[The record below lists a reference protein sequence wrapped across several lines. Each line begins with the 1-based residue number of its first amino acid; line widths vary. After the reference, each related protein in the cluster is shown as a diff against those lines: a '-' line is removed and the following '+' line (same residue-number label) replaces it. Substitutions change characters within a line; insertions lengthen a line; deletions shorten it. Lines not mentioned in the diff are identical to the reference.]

1 WRRWAMGAEA
11 GTPRVSADP
20 KDARGCDCDASGDVR
35 RVVTPDGAVE
45 VGRLCRRCRKDYWR
59 VTS

>member
-1 WRRWAMGAEA
+1 MGAEA
-11 GTPRVSADP
+11 ATPRVGADTN
-20 KDARGCDCDASGDVR
+20 DSRECDCGCDAGGEVQ
-35 RVVTPDGAVE
+35 RVMTSDGAVE

>member
-1 WRRWAMGAEA
+1 MGAEA
-11 GTPRVSADP
+11 AAPRANTDTT
-20 KDARGCDCDASGDVR
+20 DTRGCDCDVDDEVQ
-35 RVVTPDGAVE
+35 RVMTPDGAVE